1 MKAAVG
7 VKELFC
13 ADKIRY
19 DARRLMRVHLIAPSN
34 EDSTYIKPLWAAT
47 LAAHTP
53 PDCDLSFRDDGIDP
67 IDLEREHDA
76 PDLVGISVNSKT
88 AARAYAI
95 ADAYRARG
103 SQVILGGIH
112 VTALPEEGL
121 LHADAVLSGEAE
133 GLWQEVIA
141 DAKAGKLGRSKSL
154 LNRRI
159 YKHEQW
165 PELVNLPLPRRDLFT
180 SRKYVPF
187 DVVQTT
193 RGCPFPCEFCSVS
206 TYNGTTFRFRPV
218 KEVIVELEQVGPRIL
233 FGDDN
238 VMIHTKYSHELF
250 EAMVP
255 LKKNWVAQA
264 SLAALH
270 RVENI
275 EVMAKAGCRAL
286 FIGFESVDD
295 EAVRHAGKRQNK
307 PRKYADIVKRLADNG
322 IAVWGSFIF
331 GLDDDRSDCFDR
343 TVEFCVEAKLTMALF
358 ALLTPYPGTQL
369 YKRLIAENRIT
380 HDRWWLRND
389 LYSDAPFYV
398 PKHLGRDELKRGW
411 IKAWRSMYSYSSIY
425 KRYDFALDHSWIQN
439 LAYWPIN
446 LMMHELAERKIAKGD
461 QAWRKHRAIDLPFG
475 L

>member
-1 MKAAVG
+1 MP
-7 VKELFC
+7 
-13 ADKIRY
+13 RP
-19 DARRLMRVHLIAPSN
+19 MHVHLIAPSN
-34 EDSTYIKPLWAAT
+34 EDSTYIKPLWVAT

-53 PDCDLSFRDDGIDP
+53 PDVELTFRDDGIDP
-67 IDLEREHDA
+67 IHLDKESDA

-95 ADAYRARG
+95 ADAYRKRG
-103 SQVILGGIH
+103 SQVVLGGIH

-121 LHADAVLSGEAE
+121 EHADAVLSGEAE
-133 GLWQEVIA
+133 WLWQEVVE
-141 DAKAGKLGRSKSL
+141 DARKGKLGRTRSL
-154 LNRRI
+154 MSRRV
-159 YKHEQW
+159 YKHTEW
-165 PELVNLPLPRRDLFT
+165 PELVNLPLPKRDLLK
-180 SRKYVPF
+180 SIKYVPF

-218 KEVIVELEQVGPRIL
+218 PEVIKELEGLGPRIL

-250 EAMVP
+250 SAMIP

-264 SLAALH
+264 SLAGLH

-275 EVMAKAGCRAL
+275 EIMARAGCRAL
-286 FIGFESVDD
+286 FIGFESVEDT
-295 EAVRHAGKRQNK
+295 AVRLAGKKQNK
-307 PRKYADIVKRLADNG
+307 PRKYVDIVRRLADHG

-331 GLDDDRSDCFDR
+331 GLDEDSGDAFDR
-343 TVEFCVEAKLTMALF
+343 TVEFCIESKLTMALF

-369 YKRLIAENRIT
+369 YKRLAAEGRLT
-380 HDRWWLRND
+380 KDRWWLSTD
-389 LYSDAPFYV
+389 TYGDQPFYQ
-398 PKHLGRDELKRGW
+398 PKQISREALKAGW
-411 IKAWRSMYSYSSIY
+411 VRAWRSMYSYSSIY

-439 LAYWPIN
+439 IAYWPIN
-446 LMMHELAERKIAKGD
+446 LMMHELAEKKIAKGD
-461 QAWRKHRAIDLPFG
+461 REWRKHRALEVPFG

>member
-1 MKAAVG
+1 V
-7 VKELFC
+7 
-13 ADKIRY
+13 
-19 DARRLMRVHLIAPSN
+19 RVHLIAPSN

-53 PDCDLSFRDDGIDP
+53 PDVEVTFRDDGLDP
-67 IDLEREHDA
+67 IDLTVELDRESRA

-103 SQVILGGIH
+103 TKVILGGIH

-133 GLWQEVIA
+133 GLWSEVI
-141 DAKAGKLGRSKSL
+141 DDLKAGKLGRVKSL
-154 LNRRI
+154 MRRNI
-159 YKHEQW
+159 YKAAEMPQL
-165 PELVNLPLPRRDLFT
+165 ENLPRPRRDLFR
-180 SRKYVPF
+180 SVKYVPF

-218 KEVIVELEQVGPRIL
+218 REVITELEEDVGPRVL

-238 VMIHTKYSHELF
+238 VMIHTQYSRELF

-275 EVMAKAGCRAL
+275 EVMARAGCKAL
-286 FIGFESVDD
+286 FIGFESVDV
-295 EAVRHAGKRQNK
+295 ETVRHAGKKQNK
-307 PRKYADIVKRLADNG
+307 PSKYREIVKMLSDHG
-322 IAVWGSFIF
+322 IAVWGSFVF
-331 GLDDDRSDCFDR
+331 GLDEDTKDAFDR
-343 TVEFCVEAKLTMALF
+343 TVDFCVDAKITMALF
-358 ALLTPYPGTQL
+358 ALLTPYPGTRL
-369 YKRLIAENRIT
+369 YKRLKEEGRLT
-380 HDRWWLRND
+380 RDRWWLGSD
-389 LYSDAPFYV
+389 HDTDAPFYE
-398 PKHLGRDELKRGW
+398 PKQLTRDELRRGW
-411 IKAWRSMYSYSSIY
+411 VRAWRSMYSYPSIL
-425 KRYDFALDHSWIQN
+425 KRYDFGLDHSWIQN
-439 LAYWPIN
+439 VAYWPLN
-446 LMMHELAERKIAKGD
+446 MLMHELAERKIAKGD
-461 QAWRKHRAIDLPFG
+461 RSFRKHRSFELPFG

>member
-1 MKAAVG
+1 MTAP
-7 VKELFC
+7 
-13 ADKIRY
+13 
-19 DARRLMRVHLIAPSN
+19 MHVHLIAPSN
-34 EDSTYIKPLWAAT
+34 EDSTYIKPLWVAT

-53 PDCDLSFRDDGIDP
+53 PDVEVTFRDDGIDP
-67 IDLEREHDA
+67 INLEKESDA

-95 ADAYRARG
+95 ADAYRSRG
-103 SQVILGGIH
+103 SQVVLGGIH

-121 LHADAVLSGEAE
+121 EHADAVVSGEAE
-133 GLWQEVIA
+133 WIWQEVVE
-141 DAKAGKLGRSKSL
+141 DARLGRLGRLGRSRSL
-154 LNRRI
+154 TSRKI
-159 YKHEQW
+159 YKSNDW
-165 PELVNLPLPRRDLFT
+165 PDLVNMPLPKRDLLK
-180 SRKYVPF
+180 SIKYVPF

-218 KEVIVELEQVGPRIL
+218 KEVVTELSGLGSRIL

-238 VMIHTKYSHELF
+238 VMIHTKYSHDLF
-250 EAMVP
+250 NAMVP
-255 LKKNWVAQA
+255 LKKNWVGQA

-275 EVMAKAGCRAL
+275 EIMARSGCRAL

-295 EAVRHAGKRQNK
+295 AVVRLAGKRQNK
-307 PRKYADIVKRLADNG
+307 PRKYVDIVKRLADHG

-331 GLDDDRSDCFDR
+331 GLDEDSGDAFDR
-343 TVEFCVEAKLTMALF
+343 TVEFCIESKLTMALF

-369 YKRLIAENRIT
+369 YKRLVAEGRLT
-380 HDRWWLRND
+380 KDRWWLSHD
-389 LYSDAPFYV
+389 TYADAPFYQ
-398 PKHLGRDELKRGW
+398 PKQISREALKAGW
-411 IKAWRSMYSYSSIY
+411 VRAWRAMYSYSSIY

-439 LAYWPIN
+439 IAYWPIN
-446 LMMHELAERKIAKGD
+446 LMMHELAEKKIANGD
-461 QAWRKHRAIDLPFG
+461 REWRKHRALDVPFG